1 MIKKKCK
8 ICGKEFEVSNY
19 RVKAQYCSIECKHK
33 GMRKNNTIQ
42 ISKDYAEIIIDNIKF
57 KIDKE
62 DIKKVQNI
70 KFQLSKTPSG
80 YYARS
85 SRNGS
90 KYLHQIIMDTPKG
103 MSTDHINRDTTDNR
117 KSNLRI
123 CTHFENMSNKK
134 NNNKIVGVRFRPEK
148 NRYEARIGVNGKPK
162 VLGLFLNEI
171 DAINARKEG
180 EKKYYGKICSC

>member
-8 ICGKEFEVSNY
+8 ICGKDFEVSNY
-19 RVKAQYCSIECKHK
+19 RIKAQYCSIECKHK

-123 CTHFENMSNKK
+123 CTHFENMNNKK

-148 NRYEARIGVNGKPK
+148 NKYEARIGKTENPK
-162 VLGLFLNEI
+162 
-171 DAINARKEG
+171 
-180 EKKYYGKICSC
+180 C

>member
-1 MIKKKCK
+1 MRKLKCK
-8 ICGKEFEVSNY
+8 ICGKIFETN
-19 RVKAQYCSIECKHK
+19 RENAQYCSMECKHK
-33 GMRKNNTIQ
+33 GMTKKNTIQ
-42 ISKDYAEIIIDNIKF
+42 ILKDYAEIIIDNIKF

-62 DIKKVQNI
+62 DIEKVQNI
-70 KFQLSKTPSG
+70 KFHLSKKSSG

-123 CTHFENMSNKK
+123 CTHFENMNNKI
-134 NNNKIVGVRFRPEK
+134 NNNSIVGVRFRAEK
-148 NRYEARIGVNGKPK
+148 NKYEARIGINGKIK
-162 VLGLFLNEI
+162 ILGLFSEKN